1 MPSKNQVSVSH
12 LGMLLVLRIFEL
24 IHGYFECKSGTLE
37 VDRLDSDLSVNLL
50 KDHLR
55 DGES

>member
-1 MPSKNQVSVSH
+1 MARINQVSVNN

-50 KDHLR
+50 KDHFR